1 MKKEKKQFPYNA
13 KTSFGVSGVTIISI
27 IASAFMSNYFL
38 LYLTDY
44 ANLGI
49 LGATIAPTILLIG
62 RVVDAVNDPLQ
73 GWIMDRAKPRK
84 FGKYRFFT
92 FISMILT
99 LISICFLY
107 SIPNGI
113 KTNVV
118 MLFIWVLFFYLM
130 YDMGAS
136 FFAVTPIIQTF
147 GSDHVHRSK
156 LMMYQR
162 LLAVFVG
169 AVFSMFLM
177 MVNAVNAKVG
187 NFGKSFS
194 ITTFVVCLIAFVISM
209 SCLMMFK
216 EGGNHE
222 EDAKSQENNK
232 VGLKDFK
239 EVFTK
244 NKAFLVHF
252 IGQICRGMV
261 FALAGVAGMYYVK
274 WAYCANLTT
283 GAVDA
288 KQFGLYSAIGAI
300 STMLPMLVSAMISP
314 LLAKKLGSSVK
325 LLNLGCYITFVTTL
339 GLFVLQLLGI
349 LPKSYWINFTLTFI
363 YSFGN
368 GLCFVP
374 AQTMWMECIDYNKHI
389 SGKGMGGVISTL
401 STFLGKAQAAIG
413 TLITGLVLGA
423 VGYIVDSAT
432 GNYAGDLS
440 RIPSM
445 LTWFMIV
452 SGLVPAIFSVLT
464 VIIYKLYPTKVVKEM
479 EQASK
484 LTM

>member
-13 KTSFGVSGVTIISI
+13 KTTIGVSGVTFMNI
-27 IASAFMSNYFL
+27 IASAFMSSYFL

-44 ANLGI
+44 ADLGV
-49 LGATIAPTILLIG
+49 LGATIAPIILLIG

-92 FISMILT
+92 LISLILSA
-99 LISICFLY
+99 ISICLLY
-107 SIPNGI
+107 SIPSGI
-113 KTNVV
+113 KSNVV
-118 MLFIWVLFFYLM
+118 LLFVWVLFFYLI
-130 YDMGAS
+130 YDIGAS

-147 GSDHVHRSK
+147 GSNHVHRSK

-162 LLAVFVG
+162 LLAVFIG

-177 MVNAVNAKVG
+177 MVNAVNARVG

-194 ITTFVVCLIAFVISM
+194 IMTFIVCAVAFVISV
-209 SCLMMFK
+209 SCLMLFK

-222 EDAKSQENNK
+222 EEAKSQENSK

-252 IGQICRGMV
+252 IGQISRGMV
-261 FALAGVAGMYYVK
+261 FALSGVAGLYFVK
-274 WAYCANLTT
+274 WAYCADLAT
-283 GAVDA
+283 GTVDA
-288 KQFGLYSAIGAI
+288 KKFAAYSAIAAI
-300 STMLPMLVSAMISP
+300 SSMLPMMVSAMISP

-325 LLNLGCYITFVTTL
+325 LLNLGCYITFVATL
-339 GLFVLQLLGI
+339 VLFVLQILGI
-349 LPKSYWINFTLTFI
+349 LTMSYWIYFAIIFI

-423 VGYIVDSAT
+423 VGYIVDSTT
-432 GNYAGDLS
+432 GNYAGDVS

-445 LTWFMIV
+445 LTWFMV
-452 SGLVPAIFSVLT
+452 ASGLIPAIFSALT
-464 VIIYKLYPTKVVKEM
+464 VIVYRFYPANVVKEM
-479 EQASK
+479 EQANK